1 MSIIKMA
8 FKSIL
13 NRKFTV
19 ALTVLSIALSV
30 ALLLGVE
37 RLRTESR
44 ASFANTIS
52 GTDLVVG
59 ARSGSIQLLL
69 YSVFRIGNATNNI
82 SWESYQDIAGHPK
95 VAWSI
100 PISLGDSHRGFRV
113 MGTTPDYFKH
123 YRYARNHKLNFT
135 AGEPFAAVYDAVLGA
150 DVAEK
155 LGYVIGEEIVVAHG
169 AGKVSLFKH
178 DNKPFKVVGI
188 LARTGTPLDRTVHV
202 TLAGIEAIHVD
213 WQGGSRPMPGMQIG
227 ARQAEQLD
235 LTPRSITAMLV
246 GLNSKLSTFKL
257 QRYIN
262 EYPQEPLLAILPGV
276 ALHEL
281 WDMIGV
287 AEKALLAI
295 SIFVVVVGLIS
306 MVTVIITSL
315 NERRREMAIL
325 RSVGARPAHIFVLI
339 MGESFA
345 LTLMGAILGLTL
357 LYALLFI
364 AQPII
369 EGHFGIFIKI
379 GWPIYSEFLM
389 LTVVIFAGLLVS
401 LIPGYRAY
409 RYSLADGMTI
419 RL

>member
-1 MSIIKMA
+1 MTITKLA

-19 ALTVLSIALSV
+19 ALTIISIALSA

-82 SWESYQDIAGHPK
+82 SWESYQDIANHPK
-95 VAWSI
+95 VAWTI

-123 YRYARNHKLNFT
+123 YRYARDHQLNFI
-135 AGEPFAAVYDAVLGA
+135 AGKPFAGVYDAVLGF

-155 LGYVIGEEIVVAHG
+155 LGYVIGEEIIVAHG
-169 AGKVSLFKH
+169 AGKVSFFKH

-188 LARTGTPLDRTVHV
+188 LARTGTPLDRTVH
-202 TLAGIEAIHVD
+202 TSLAGIEAIHID

-235 LTPRSITAMLV
+235 LTPKSITAMLV
-246 GLNSKLSTFKL
+246 GMNSKLSTFKL
-257 QRYIN
+257 QRHIN
-262 EYPQEPLLAILPGV
+262 EYKEESLLAILPGV
-276 ALHEL
+276 ALHQL
-281 WDMIGV
+281 WEMIGV

-295 SIFVVVVGLIS
+295 SIFVVVVGLTS
-306 MVTVIITSL
+306 MMTVIITTL

-325 RSVGARPAHIFVLI
+325 RSMGARPAHIFVLI

-345 LTLMGAILGLTL
+345 LVLMGILLGLVL
-357 LYALLFI
+357 LYSLLFV

-369 EGHFGIFIKI
+369 ESRFGIFINI
-379 GWPIYSEFLM
+379 GWLMRHELLM
-389 LTVVIFAGLLVS
+389 LAAMLVAGLFVS
-401 LIPGYRAY
+401 LIPAYRAY

-419 RL
+419 RI